1 MASSIKKQVISL
13 FIGKFMSMLILI
25 LLPVVLVRLME
36 KLDYG
41 LYQQGIL
48 IINSVGAIFAFGI
61 SSSFYYFFNIINIKE
76 KKQLIW
82 QSGFLLLML
91 AIISSFILIF
101 FNEYLSLIVSNV
113 EILQLVLPI
122 GLSVFFFILSDPI
135 EHLLIVEKKYRN
147 KGVSHFL
154 MKLND
159 QVIKKNN
166 KISFL
171 ICSNN
176 LIRFY
181 KRFGWRIMPKK
192 IFSIV
197 DHSFD
202 SNGMYF
208 NSKVLNKNKYI
219 FFFYK

>member
-1 MASSIKKQVISL
+1 MEYLLLSKKTKQLKKKQINNICKLKNTHWNYSFKSNFEWFKKNVKNNDIHNLIYYNSKL
-13 FIGKFMSMLILI
+13 IGYT
-25 LLPVVLVRLME
+25 LLRIRTFYLG
-36 KLDYG
+36 KNKHKYFYFDT
-41 LYQQGIL
+41 L
-48 IINSVGAIFAFGI
+48 IIDKRYRNMGI
-61 SSSFYYFFNIINIKE
+61 SY
-76 KKQLIW
+76 
-82 QSGFLLLML
+82 
-91 AIISSFILIF
+91 
-101 FNEYLSLIVSNV
+101 
-113 EILQLVLPI
+113 
-122 GLSVFFFILSDPI
+122 
-135 EHLLIVEKKYRN
+135 
-147 KGVSHFL
+147 FL
-154 MKLND
+154 MKLNN

-181 KRFGWRIMPKK
+181 KKFGWRIMPKK

>member
-1 MASSIKKQVISL
+1 
-13 FIGKFMSMLILI
+13 
-25 LLPVVLVRLME
+25 
-36 KLDYG
+36 
-41 LYQQGIL
+41 
-48 IINSVGAIFAFGI
+48 
-61 SSSFYYFFNIINIKE
+61 
-76 KKQLIW
+76 
-82 QSGFLLLML
+82 
-91 AIISSFILIF
+91 
-101 FNEYLSLIVSNV
+101 
-113 EILQLVLPI
+113 
-122 GLSVFFFILSDPI
+122 
-135 EHLLIVEKKYRN
+135 
-147 KGVSHFL
+147 

-181 KRFGWRIMPKK
+181 KKFGWRIMPNK

-219 FFFYK
+219 FFLYK

>member
-1 MASSIKKQVISL
+1 MEYLLLSKKTKQLKKKEIHNICKLKNSHWNYSFKSNLAWFKKNIKSYDIHNLVYYNSKLIGYTLLRIRTFYSGNIKK
-13 FIGKFMSMLILI
+13 K
-25 LLPVVLVRLME
+25 
-36 KLDYG
+36 
-41 LYQQGIL
+41 
-48 IINSVGAIFAFGI
+48 
-61 SSSFYYFFNIINIKE
+61 
-76 KKQLIW
+76 
-82 QSGFLLLML
+82 
-91 AIISSFILIF
+91 
-101 FNEYLSLIVSNV
+101 YLN
-113 EILQLVLPI
+113 
-122 GLSVFFFILSDPI
+122 FDT
-135 EHLLIVEKKYRN
+135 LIVEKKHRN

-159 QVIKKNN
+159 QVIKENN

-181 KRFGWRIMPKK
+181 KKFGWRIMPKK

-219 FFFYK
+219 FFLYK